1 MTHNEFS
8 TKKKC
13 QLFRYLRLVP
23 FDLSFWRDMTDFFLF
38 TPQYFEHL
46 ARVVSYDVICAA

>member
-1 MTHNEFS
+1 MTHYEFS